1 MLSSKDTAQ
10 TVTVTSRAS
19 QRTSD
24 KPVYHYNNCIK
35 GVDLADQ
42 YTVYYSFIRKSQ
54 EMVEKVLFKRGN

>member
-24 KPVYHYNNCIK
+24 KPVVVDHYNNCMN

-42 YTVYYSFIRKSQ
+42 YTVYSSPPLERP
-54 EMVEKVLFKRGN
+54 L